1 MRDWLGD
8 AQRAAEDHI
17 GAVWDYW
24 NEAESA
30 MTDAEIEDLGPD
42 PAIGPFCGCTT
53 CEVREIL
60 HAAVPL
66 IAAGIAAGDVDVND
80 LVELPHGGVVDHP

>member
-8 AQRAAEDHI
+8 AQHAAEAHI

-30 MTDAEIEDLGPD
+30 VTESQLQALGED
-42 PAIGPFCGCTT
+42 PAVGAFCGCTT

-80 LVELPHGGVVDHP
+80 LVELPHGRSVGHS